1 MDKNLVMNTA
11 YNAGLITLGAVGTS
25 MASKKLF
32 RYDTAVSSTAQG
44 VMKLALA
51 VGGGAL
57 VVKYMQKAGYVPE
70 EPWKDQ

>member
-32 RYDTAVSSTAQG
+32 RYDTGVSSSMQG

-57 VVKYMQKAGYVPE
+57 LVKYAQKAGYVPE
-70 EPWKDQ
+70 EPWKE

>member
-32 RYDTAVSSTAQG
+32 RYDTGVSSTTQG
-44 VMKLALA
+44 IMKLALA

-70 EPWKDQ
+70 EPWKE

>member
-1 MDKNLVMNTA
+1 MMNTA

-25 MASKKLF
+25 VASKKLF
-32 RYDTAVSSTAQG
+32 RYDTGVSSSMQG

-57 VVKYMQKAGYVPE
+57 LVKYVQKAGYVPE
-70 EPWKDQ
+70 EPWKE

>member
-1 MDKNLVMNTA
+1 MDKNLAMNTA

-32 RYDTAVSSTAQG
+32 RYDTAVSSTPQG

-57 VVKYMQKAGYVPE
+57 LVKYAQKMGYVPE
-70 EPWKDQ
+70 EPWKE